1 MADCI
6 PKVALL
12 ATEDLSPF
20 HFSVP
25 CIVFGARIAEQKLFE
40 LMVCA
45 EQAGRIQ
52 SREGFSSD
60 VMHGLEA
67 MEKADIIVVPF
78 WACPSRSTSRELV
91 AALQHSATGPRLV
104 GPCRGTFLLDYAALP
119 YGKAAPTT
127 CDLA

>member
-52 SREGFSSD
+52 SREGFSID

-78 WACPSRSTSRELV
+78 WAWPSRSPSRELV
-91 AALQHSATGPRLV
+91 AARQHSATGSRLV
-104 GPCRGTFLLDYAALP
+104 GLCLGTYV
-119 YGKAAPTT
+119 
-127 CDLA
+127 LA